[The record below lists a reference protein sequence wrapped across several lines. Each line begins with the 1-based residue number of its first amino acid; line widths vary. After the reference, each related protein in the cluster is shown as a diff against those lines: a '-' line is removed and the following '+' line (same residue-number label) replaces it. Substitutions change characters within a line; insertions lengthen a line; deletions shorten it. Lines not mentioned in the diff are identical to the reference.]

1 LPIIWIINFGNK
13 SHEYVFLYKY
23 YRFPL
28 YLYKKWLM
36 QTLKK
41 KDIKKYIGKIDNNAE
56 VELDELVNSVGG
68 SIGSDDKNLN
78 TSQIKT
84 APQATT
90 DDFNTKAIQPN
101 RYLFNVDAVNAAGN
115 AVSTESI
122 DKLAKN
128 KMLKLLENISTPDL
142 SKTDTLTDFNKNDV
156 SDINE
161 LPSNVAR
168 KVTDLI
174 ETVDN
179 NNLSKNQVELI
190 LKIINQKLENNA

>member
-1 LPIIWIINFGNK
+1 
-13 SHEYVFLYKY
+13 
-23 YRFPL
+23 
-28 YLYKKWLM
+28 M